1 MTICDNCP
9 EESCAGCIVE
19 IRHDLDD
26 QPPVPGGTTAIRDGQ
41 YVTEARADVTDDMT
55 TAYMVG
61 LEKGKAEARAPLD
74 VERLARAIEML
85 RGLDWLY
92 IFDKAAGGDG
102 NGTHGQ
108 DRFVFNARVKAVLT
122 EPTPSEGSDKP

>member
-61 LEKGKAEARAPLD
+61 YEAGKAEARALLD
-74 VERLARAIEML
+74 VERLARLIDAAIVDDESGMET
-85 RGLDWLY
+85 
-92 IFDKAAGGDG
+92 FDAAAI
-102 NGTHGQ
+102 
-108 DRFVFNARVKAVLT
+108 AREYAALE
-122 EPTPSEGSDKP
+122 EPTP